1 MTPLE
6 QEKEQP
12 AILVE
17 GLIKRYPAR
26 GGTVTA
32 VAGIDLA
39 ITEGEVFGLLGP
51 NGAGK
56 TTTIEALVGLRTPT
70 EGRVRV
76 LGLDPVAQRDA
87 IRRTVAVQPQQAEVF
102 EHQTV
107 VELLRTWAAL
117 HPDPADPED
126 IIEQMGLTAARDVRA
141 GKLSGGQRQR
151 LLVGTAL
158 VSQPRVLVLDEPS
171 TGMDPNA
178 REELWEAV
186 RMHSL
191 AGGTVLLSTHSM
203 EEASILCDR
212 VAVLD
217 GGRVVAHGTP
227 ADLVATHA
235 PEQEVLFTVPAGS
248 SLEGLKRHEDVLE
261 LSTQTLPA
269 GDERVRVRTDAPE
282 RVLVDVLTGDLTVHR
297 IQTQESGLEDVF
309 RRVTGREFEQD
320 PHDTGRS
327 EHGKE
332 EVAA

>member
-1 MTPLE
+1 ME
-6 QEKEQP
+6 QGKGQQP
-12 AILVE
+12 AVLVE
-17 GLIKRYPAR
+17 GLVKRYPAR
-26 GGTVTA
+26 DGTVTA

-56 TTTIEALVGLRTPT
+56 TTTIEALVGLRAPT

-76 LGLDPVAQRDA
+76 LGLDPVAERDP
-87 IRRTVAVQPQQAEVF
+87 IRRTVAVQPQKAEVF

-107 VELLRTWAAL
+107 VELLRAWAAL
-117 HPDPADPED
+117 YPDPADPEEV
-126 IIEQMGLTAARDVRA
+126 IERMGLTAARDVRA

-191 AGGTVLLSTHSM
+191 AGRTVLLSTHSM

-217 GGRVVAHGTP
+217 GGRVVAQGTP
-227 ADLVATHA
+227 AELVATHA

-248 SLEGLKRHEDVLE
+248 DLEGLKRHEDVLE
-261 LSTQTLPA
+261 LSSRTLPS
-269 GDERVRVRTDAPE
+269 GDERVRVRTDTPE

-297 IQTQESGLEDVF
+297 IQTHESGLEDVF
-309 RRVTGREFEQD
+309 RRVTGREFEPGQ
-320 PHDTGRS
+320 HNTGRS
-327 EHGKE
+327 ENSKE